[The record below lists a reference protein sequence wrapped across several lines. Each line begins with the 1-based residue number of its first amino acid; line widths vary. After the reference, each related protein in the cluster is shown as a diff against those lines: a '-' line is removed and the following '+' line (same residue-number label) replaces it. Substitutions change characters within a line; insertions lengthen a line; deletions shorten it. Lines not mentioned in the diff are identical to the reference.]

1 MSFPRRTHTCGALRP
16 SDAGARVVLNGWVAS
31 RRDHGG
37 VLFVDLRDRYG
48 TTQVV
53 FHPEKAK
60 AVAARAQALR
70 AEWCVAVTGT
80 VRERPA
86 GAVNKERATGGI
98 EIEATELAVLSES
111 AVPPFEVDDRVEA
124 ALELRLR
131 HRVLD
136 LRRPTIQKNL
146 LFRSR
151 VLLAIRNSLAA
162 RGFVEV
168 ETPILT
174 KATPEGARDYLVPS
188 RVNPGTFYALP
199 QSPQLF
205 KQLLMCAGFDRYL
218 QIARCFRDEDLRAD
232 RQPEFTQI
240 DLEMAFVEEEEIR
253 AELEVALGA
262 AFREGLGVALAT
274 PFERLPHAAA
284 MSRYGLDKPDLRFDL
299 PLHDAT
305 PFAAASSFQVFR
317 SVLEAGG
324 IVKGMAIP
332 GGGAWPRKEIDALGT
347 KVAEFG
353 AKGLAHL
360 KVEEADLTG
369 AIAKFFEP
377 ALRAR
382 MREAFGAKPG
392 DLLAFVAGPPAVVN
406 RSLGELR
413 NAMGERLGLR
423 DPKVF
428 RLCWVTDFPLFEWNP
443 SEKRWDS
450 AHHPFTAPADW
461 SLKGLPDDPGSI
473 LSRSFDLVLN
483 GVELGSGGV
492 RIHRRDVQEKVFAFL
507 GIGPQAAREKFGFL
521 LDALEYG
528 APPHGGFAVGVDRL
542 VQLMLGLEGI
552 RDVIAF
558 PKTASA
564 TCLLT
569 GAPSTVPPEQL
580 AELHIRPVLP

>member
-1 MSFPRRTHTCGALRP
+1 
-16 SDAGARVVLNGWVAS
+16 
-31 RRDHGG
+31 
-37 VLFVDLRDRYG
+37 
-48 TTQVV
+48 
-53 FHPEKAK
+53 
-60 AVAARAQALR
+60 
-70 AEWCVAVTGT
+70 
-80 VRERPA
+80 
-86 GAVNKERATGGI
+86 
-98 EIEATELAVLSES
+98 
-111 AVPPFEVDDRVEA
+111 
-124 ALELRLR
+124 
-131 HRVLD
+131 
-136 LRRPTIQKNL
+136 
-146 LFRSR
+146 
-151 VLLAIRNSLAA
+151 
-162 RGFVEV
+162 
-168 ETPILT
+168 
-174 KATPEGARDYLVPS
+174 
-188 RVNPGTFYALP
+188 
-199 QSPQLF
+199 
-205 KQLLMCAGFDRYL
+205 
-218 QIARCFRDEDLRAD
+218 
-232 RQPEFTQI
+232 QPEFTQI
-240 DLEMAFVEEEEIR
+240 DLEMSFVEEEEIR
-253 AELEVALGA
+253 AELEVAVAA
-262 AFREGLGVALAT
+262 AFREGLGLEVPT

-284 MSRYGLDKPDLRFDL
+284 IARFGLDKPDLRFGL

-332 GGGAWPRKEIDALGT
+332 GAGGWPRKEIDALGT

-360 KVEEADLTG
+360 KVEEADVTG
-369 AIAKFFEP
+369 SIAKFFEP

-382 MREAFGAKPG
+382 MREASGAKGG

-413 NAMGERLGLR
+413 NAMGERLRLR
-423 DPKVF
+423 DPKAF
-428 RLCWVTDFPLFEWNP
+428 LFCWVNDFPLFEWNP
-443 SEKRWDS
+443 QGSRWDS

-461 SLKGLPDDPGSI
+461 SLKGLPGDPGSI

-483 GVELGSGGV
+483 GAELGSGGV

-507 GIGPQAAREKFGFL
+507 GIGAQAAREKFGFL

-528 APPHGGFAVGVDRL
+528 APPHGGFAIGVDRL

-569 GAPSTVPPEQL
+569 GAPSAVPPEQL